1 MSLALSQLIS
11 KVRKKEVILWAGA
24 GFSMYTNL
32 PTGGQLASKIISE
45 LPEQYHEDLK
55 YKALPEVA
63 EEFVMLNGGTKRELF
78 RILKEEIDIE
88 PNTLEVHE
96 KLTEIIQIEKIVT
109 TNYDKLFEKAYK
121 NELSVI
127 VNNNQLPLA
136 TKRAK
141 LFKVHGDID
150 QENTMVIT
158 TSDYVEFFTSSN
170 KNAAVWKNIEAL
182 MNENSFLFVGY
193 SLDDIN
199 VKSLFET
206 MVKNVGEFRHQSF
219 FVSPNLPHHKQQY
232 LRNKGIAY
240 IDMTAEQL
248 VNAIHDE
255 VISNLIKDCEA
266 GFLDVRETNELL
278 KKKGLNTKFE
288 VEDGKLRLK
297 SFGAEAP
304 IPLKLNLEA
313 SAYSDINKFLFE
325 DIENEELEIPQELI
339 KGINSSYNGI
349 NLFNHEKI
357 GELKIIKHPN
367 RELDGSFSLK
377 GTNFILENIKCKS
390 FSNENEASIHFK
402 HQSFSLRIKID
413 FNNNRNQKLHFEVKP
428 SGDVLLDYKGFYF
441 LKEWLTQGYEL
452 IFNNI
457 TEKEMIPF
465 GDLKSN
471 TIEFDELN
479 RIQKMLINSVNFCEK
494 LIQIQEHYGVYLTV
508 PEIVQKE
515 DVEKVQKILS
525 AIHKEKKKVSSF
537 KTTLTPY
544 TNMEEI
550 IGSEEMFSFRIISHD
565 PQEVELFGQAFTLGY
580 PCVETVDGIM
590 EEREKV
596 LSDIKS
602 GKKEIEAV
610 FKSAT
615 NEMYFSYHSEPSV
628 S

>member
-1 MSLALSQLIS
+1 MSVALSQLIN
-11 KVRKKEVILWAGA
+11 KIRKKEVVLWAGA
-24 GFSMYTNL
+24 GFSRYTNL
-32 PTGGQLASKIISE
+32 PTGGELASKIISE
-45 LPEQYHEDLK
+45 LPIEYHDDLK
-55 YKALPEVA
+55 NKALPEVA
-63 EEFVMLNGGTKRELF
+63 EEFVMLNEGTERELF
-78 RILKEEIDIE
+78 RILKENIDIE
-88 PNTLEVHE
+88 PDRLDVHE
-96 KLTEIIQIEKIVT
+96 KLTDIIQIEKIVT
-109 TNYDKLFEKAYK
+109 TNYDKLFERAYGSK
-121 NELSVI
+121 LSVI
-127 VNNNQLPLA
+127 VKNSQIPLA
-136 TKRAK
+136 TRKVK
-141 LFKVHGDID
+141 LFKIHGDID
-150 QENTMVIT
+150 QEDTMV
-158 TSDYVEFFTSSN
+158 VTSSN
-170 KNAAVWKNIEAL
+170 YVDFFTASNSNSAVWKNIESI
-182 MNENSFLFVGY
+182 MSGNSLLFVGY
-193 SLDDIN
+193 SLDDVNIK
-199 VKSLFET
+199 VLLET
-206 MVKNVGEFRHQSF
+206 MIKSIGKFRHQSF
-219 FVSPNLPHHKQQY
+219 FVSPGLPPHKQHF
-232 LRNKGIAY
+232 LRNKGITY
-240 IDMTAEQL
+240 IDMTGEEL

-255 VISNLIKDCEA
+255 VINNLIKDCEA

-278 KKKGLNTKFE
+278 KKKGLNPKFE
-288 VEDGKLRLK
+288 FEDGELRLK
-297 SFGAEAP
+297 SYGADAP

-325 DIENEELEIPQELI
+325 DIEKEELEIPQELI

-413 FNNNRNQKLHFEVKP
+413 FNNSKNQKLHFEVKP

-525 AIHKEKKKVSSF
+525 AINKEKKKVSSF

-550 IGSEEMFSFRIISHD
+550 IGSEEKLSFKIISHD

-580 PCVETVDGIM
+580 PCIETVDGIM

-596 LSDIKS
+596 LSDIKL
-602 GKKEIEAV
+602 GKKEIKAV